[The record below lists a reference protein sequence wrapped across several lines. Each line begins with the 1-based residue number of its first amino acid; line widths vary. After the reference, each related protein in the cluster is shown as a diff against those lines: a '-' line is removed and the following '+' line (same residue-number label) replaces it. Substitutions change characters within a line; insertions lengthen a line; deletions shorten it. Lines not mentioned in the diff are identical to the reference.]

1 MEYVYQE
8 SSNVAGRLPARV
20 VPFAPAAAA
29 GMLVQYALLFVL
41 AEAFLMPP
49 VSASILG
56 FLAGATTHY
65 LLGRNQLTLRPE
77 NESKFVAMAWMGVML
92 NSTVMCVLVMMAGI
106 HYLPAQIAATGAVLL
121 WNSLINRFWRFA
133 DELQPPP

>member
-1 MEYVYQE
+1 MGYSHQE
-8 SSNVAGRLPARV
+8 SSSITGRLPARA
-20 VPFAPAAAA
+20 VPFAPAA

-65 LLGRNQLTLRPE
+65 LLCRNQLTQRSV

-92 NSTVMCVLVMMAGI
+92 NAAVMCVLAMMAGV
-106 HYLPAQIAATGAVLL
+106 HYLPAQIAATSVVLL
-121 WNSLINRFWRFA
+121 WDSFVNRFWRFA
-133 DELQPPP
+133 DELPAPAP